1 MQLSIRALR
10 YFMATAEALSVTR
23 ASRQLRVS
31 QPSISAA
38 IAQLEE
44 SFRVQLFIRHHAKGL
59 TLTPAGERVL
69 VEARSLLAHA
79 REFEAS
85 AGALGEGL
93 KGEIAVGCFVT
104 LAPFVMPGL
113 LQGFAERHPDIDV
126 RCEEWNQE
134 EILAGLR
141 SGRIELALTYAYAT
155 GDEFVTEVMAELPP
169 RAVLP
174 VGHRL
179 ASRSAVSLRE
189 LATEP
194 LVLLDLPHSREY
206 FLSLFRAYNLEPRIV
221 HRTRSYDMVRGLVGR
236 QRGYGILNAIPRM
249 PYTYD
254 GTRVVAVPILED
266 LPRTLVVGMRLRQAV
281 LRRAVT
287 AFSTF
292 AAAYFAKEWPAVVDA
307 EHKPRTPAAKKRI
320 RKRSAKR
327 SRPD

>member
-10 YFMATAEALSVTR
+10 YFVTTAETLSVTR
-23 ASRQLRVS
+23 ASRQLGVS

-38 IAQLEE
+38 IAQIEE
-44 SFRVQLFIRHHAKGL
+44 EFRLQLFIRHHARGL

-69 VEARSLLAHA
+69 VEARALLAHA

-85 AGALGEGL
+85 AGSLGEGL

-113 LQGFAERHPDIDV
+113 LQGFSGLHPDITV

-141 SGRIELALTYAYAT
+141 AGRIELALTYAYAT
-155 GDEFVTEVMAELPP
+155 SDEFATEVMAELPP
-169 RAVLP
+169 RAILP
-174 VGHRL
+174 VDHRF
-179 ASRSAVSLRE
+179 ASRRAVSLRE
-189 LATEP
+189 LVDEP
-194 LVLLDLPHSREY
+194 MILLDLPHSREY

-236 QRGYGILNAIPRM
+236 HRGYGILNAIPRM

-254 GTRVVAVPILED
+254 GTRVAAVPILED
-266 LPRTLVVGMRLRQAV
+266 LPRTLVVGLRLRQAA

-287 AFSTF
+287 AFSAF
-292 AAAYFAKEWPAVVDA
+292 AREYFTTTWPTIIDAPTNAAKQARKRRA
-307 EHKPRTPAAKKRI
+307 KPREG
-320 RKRSAKR
+320 RS
-327 SRPD
+327 